1 MLYLWLQ
8 PTKKMTPETPDFLT
22 HEVFEKLFLKCER
35 NCIAHAMTIVRDQ
48 EVAHDMVNESFA
60 ILWAQRG
67 NIENTNLDGY
77 VFRTLH
83 NLCLQ
88 YRRSLQRKQAA
99 YEKIQNKELRVMQYY
114 TEVLESC
121 NPGELFESEMQAI
134 YTRQME
140 QLPELTRTIFNENRI
155 NGKTYQQ
162 IAEQYGITM
171 RKVEREIRHVLEKLR
186 TSPLK
191 DYLTMLMAVICWL

>member
-1 MLYLWLQ
+1 MAV
-8 PTKKMTPETPDFLT
+8 ETQNFLT
-22 HEVFEKLFLKCER
+22 HEAFEKLFRRCER
-35 NCIAHAMTIVRDQ
+35 NCIAHAMTIVRDL

-60 ILWAQRG
+60 ILWAQRE

-88 YRRSLQRKQAA
+88 HRRSLTREQAA
-99 YEKIQNKELRVMQYY
+99 YEKIQKQELRVMQHY
-114 TEVLESC
+114 TEVLESS
-121 NPGELFESEMQAI
+121 NPEQLFETEMQAI
-134 YTRQME
+134 YAHQMAE
-140 QLPELTRTIFNENRI
+140 LPELTRNIFNENRL

-162 IAEQYGITM
+162 IADQYSITT
-171 RKVEREIRHVLEKLR
+171 RKVEREIRHVLDKLR

-191 DYLTMLMAVICWL
+191 DYLTILMAVIWLL